1 MNFFMC
7 EIKVE
12 SAETTTIGV
21 ERTFAVGLLKHRRGR
36 WQRCELSGLANDISK
51 NKNIPLRCKL
61 KFEADDDDDD
71 GRQTDRQTTRR
82 SRGGKFNFNVK
93 PLLKPT

>member
-1 MNFFMC
+1 MC

-51 NKNIPLRCKL
+51 NKNIPFRCKL
-61 KFEADDDDDD
+61 KFEADDDDD
-71 GRQTDRQTTRR
+71 GRQTDKRTGDHEAGNSISML
-82 SRGGKFNFNVK
+82 SRY
-93 PLLKPT
+93 